1 MLRDWASSQPVRGF
15 KQKMARSGF
24 VVEGNSSGGGG
35 GRMLIISSVPSS
47 NFFGNGLPSASV
59 VPLILSPRLTTLNPH
74 SIGN

>member
-1 MLRDWASSQPVRGF
+1 MLRDWASSQPVMGF

-24 VVEGNSSGGGG
+24 IAEGNSSGGG
-35 GRMLIISSVPSS
+35 RMLIIYSVPSS
-47 NFFGNGLPSASV
+47 NLFGNGLPSESV